1 MARTIINNEY
11 YLRRGKSYRVNS
23 DKWRALRTDILKPL
37 IDICETF
44 FLRYCRVHIFRF
56 DLHLRQ
62 YTDDNRIISILQRRL
77 FKRIKVS
84 YKMKNVGF
92 VWVREKEK
100 AASQHYHCVIY
111 LDGNKIRHP
120 GLVQHWVNELWSQI
134 SGGTCHW
141 SGYHNV
147 PRNDEIALQK
157 AIYHLSYLAKPRGKG
172 QRPLQTKDYGWTRS
186 ICASERPLSNA
197 KGKE

>member
-1 MARTIINNEY
+1 MTRTIINNEY
-11 YLRRGKSYRVNS
+11 YLRHGKSYRVNS

-44 FLRYCRVHIFRF
+44 LLRYCRVHIFRF

-92 VWVREKEK
+92 VWVREQEK
-100 AASQHYHCVIY
+100 AKSQHYHCAD
-111 LDGNKIRHP
+111 L
-120 GLVQHWVNELWSQI
+120 
-134 SGGTCHW
+134 SG
-141 SGYHNV
+141 
-147 PRNDEIALQK
+147 R
-157 AIYHLSYLAKPRGKG
+157 
-172 QRPLQTKDYGWTRS
+172 
-186 ICASERPLSNA
+186 
-197 KGKE
+197 